1 MFGFGPLEIALVAA
15 LLVLLLGAPR
25 AGRLLGR
32 AFKTWRKVEEVRG
45 QLRTPFSL
53 KSFVFG
59 KFLELRVVLPI
70 RSLTLLEKS
79 PRPFRRGLF
88 SCCPDVYRNFFTA

>member
-53 KSFVFG
+53 KSFLFR
-59 KFLELRVVLPI
+59 KFRE
-70 RSLTLLEKS
+70 
-79 PRPFRRGLF
+79 
-88 SCCPDVYRNFFTA
+88 